1 MKHLILT
8 ASIFAVGLAS
18 AQDITGFL
26 PMNNL
31 LDINPSFAGS
41 NGGFRLQANYVNIW
55 PSLSGR
61 NQGTTLA
68 ADMSVNKGRSGIA
81 IYANRADYAHG
92 VLLNSNLGLGYA
104 HRFSVSNGNIKIVP
118 SVQMGVVN
126 AKVDVNALSFGSA
139 LTPVDP
145 NIMSKS
151 NLEVNTGVLVQIKE
165 KFSIGYGAFHVN
177 TPDVGLAGPSK
188 LGARSVVH
196 ASYNFIKD
204 NNSVINLFGAY
215 TYQYGFDNVTVACS
229 AILKKHY
236 YVVLSGKHQT
246 FYDEGTLGIGWRS
259 DLWSAMFAY
268 NAGFSRGY
276 TSYFGSYQLGCSFSM
291 RGIKHIHGLSA
302 LENW

>member
-18 AQDITGFL
+18 AQDITSFL

-61 NQGTTLA
+61 NKGTMLA
-68 ADMSVNKGRSGIA
+68 ADMSVNKGKSGIA
-81 IYANRADYAHG
+81 IYANRADYSQG
-92 VLLNSNLGLGYA
+92 VQLNNNLGLGYS
-104 HRFSVSNGNIKIVP
+104 HRFSVSNGSIKIVP
-118 SVQMGVVN
+118 SLQIGVVN
-126 AKVDVNALSFGSA
+126 TKVDVNALSFGST
-139 LTPVDP
+139 LPPIDP
-145 NIMSKS
+145 NILSKS

-165 KFSIGYGAFHVN
+165 KFSIGYGAFHIN
-177 TPDVGLAGPSK
+177 TPDIGVQGPSK

-215 TYQYGFDNVTVACS
+215 TYQ
-229 AILKKHY
+229 
-236 YVVLSGKHQT
+236 
-246 FYDEGTLGIGWRS
+246 
-259 DLWSAMFAY
+259 
-268 NAGFSRGY
+268 
-276 TSYFGSYQLGCSFSM
+276 
-291 RGIKHIHGLSA
+291 
-302 LENW
+302 